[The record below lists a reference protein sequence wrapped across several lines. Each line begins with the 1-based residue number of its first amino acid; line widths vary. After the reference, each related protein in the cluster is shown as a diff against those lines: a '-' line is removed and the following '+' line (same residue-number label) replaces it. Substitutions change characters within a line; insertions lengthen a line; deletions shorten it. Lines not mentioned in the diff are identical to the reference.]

1 MIPKK
6 AGTDVDLNAKLDE
19 DLSKAEE
26 KQKEE
31 IKKSRPKLAQ
41 AVASKY
47 FKIVIIIGVAICIGY
62 KMFFAPEPENP
73 KAKKKNKT
81 KITKQSSSKNEEAQ
95 KKMAS
100 EKLAKT
106 PGTIEKDKTEIKKI
120 VSLDEQTLSNAEVIS
135 KVQVPKMQ
143 LPQVPSLPTID
154 KIVIKEEIKQ
164 PDVVNANNSHN
175 DNVNDGKVATSASN
189 ISNDMINENKK
200 EVIKDI
206 PITEKA
212 KSDSPRKIKKIKKIK
227 KKVRDKHGKM
237 RLVTEE
243 VELSDDGDEKKT
255 GNIANSPLSQ
265 QIKKSDANNWSVH
278 NDDDAEVLPGGKKNN
293 KTQKKNNGKNL
304 TEKALDEMFVLSGK
318 GSVAKENKK
327 SSENKKDFILFD
339 GASITASEV
348 IDQTS
353 QASNVTKMQ
362 NLENT
367 IAAGKIIEATLET
380 AINSETAGT
389 IRAVVAKDVY
399 GETGNKILI
408 PRGSRL
414 YGSYA
419 TTSTTTQTRLLL
431 TWTKVIR
438 PDGIVIS
445 MSADTYDRIGKK
457 GIEGDIDTRY
467 GELFKNSLLYSFVT
481 LGTAIAIEKL
491 AGIKGSSVSSN
502 YSSLTTNT
510 SPANAAAQ
518 SVITTAQDI
527 AKKMTD
533 GYTDDLNPVIS
544 IPQGMLLKIIS
555 ATDIVIN
562 VAYKRRLKNI
572 ELD

>member
-47 FKIVIIIGVAICIGY
+47 LKGIVIVGVAIGIGY
-62 KMFFAPEPENP
+62 KMFFAPEPEDP
-73 KAKKKNKT
+73 KTKKKNKA
-81 KITKQSSSKNEEAQ
+81 KVTKQSASKSEQAQ
-95 KKMAS
+95 KKLAS
-100 EKLAKT
+100 EKVAKT
-106 PGTIEKDKTEIKKI
+106 TGTIEKDKTDIKQI
-120 VSLDEQTLSNAEVIS
+120 ISFDDQTLSNAEVIS

-154 KIVIKEEIKQ
+154 KIVIKEDVKQ
-164 PDVVNANNSHN
+164 ADMANTSKSDNNTNNEKANLPNSN
-175 DNVNDGKVATSASN
+175 SASN
-189 ISNDMINENKK
+189 VIDEKK
-200 EVIKDI
+200 QKNTQDVTIA
-206 PITEKA
+206 EKT
-212 KSDSPRKIKKIKKIK
+212 KSKTKKVKKVR
-227 KKVRDKHGKM
+227 KKVRDKNGKM

-243 VELSDDGDEKKT
+243 IEVDDDAT
-255 GNIANSPLSQ
+255 GKNLNDIASSPLSR
-265 QIKKSDANNWSVH
+265 QIRKPTSNNQYEEE
-278 NDDDAEVLPGGKKNN
+278 DVLPGGKKNGKN
-293 KTQKKNNGKNL
+293 KKQSSGKNL
-304 TEKALDEMFVLSGK
+304 SENALDEMFVLSGK
-318 GSVAKENKK
+318 GSVEKESKK
-327 SSENKKDFILFD
+327 SGESKKDFILFD

-348 IDQTS
+348 IDQSS

-518 SVITTAQDI
+518 SVISTAQDI
-527 AKKMTD
+527 AEKMTD

-555 ATDIVIN
+555 STDIVID

>member
-47 FKIVIIIGVAICIGY
+47 LKGIVIVGVAIGIGY
-62 KMFFAPEPENP
+62 KMFFAPEPEDP
-73 KAKKKNKT
+73 KTKKKNKA
-81 KITKQSSSKNEEAQ
+81 KVTKQSASKSEQAQ
-95 KKMAS
+95 KKLAS
-100 EKLAKT
+100 EKVAKT
-106 PGTIEKDKTEIKKI
+106 TGTIEKDKTDIKQI
-120 VSLDEQTLSNAEVIS
+120 ISFDDQTLSNAEVIS

-154 KIVIKEEIKQ
+154 KIVIKEDVKQ
-164 PDVVNANNSHN
+164 ADMANTSKSDNNTNNEKANLPNSN
-175 DNVNDGKVATSASN
+175 SASN
-189 ISNDMINENKK
+189 VIDEKK
-200 EVIKDI
+200 QKNTQDVT
-206 PITEKA
+206 ITEKT
-212 KSDSPRKIKKIKKIK
+212 KSKTKKVKKVR
-227 KKVRDKHGKM
+227 KKVRDKNGKM

-243 VELSDDGDEKKT
+243 IEVDDDAT
-255 GNIANSPLSQ
+255 GKNLNDIASSPLSR
-265 QIKKSDANNWSVH
+265 QIRKPTRNNQYEEE
-278 NDDDAEVLPGGKKNN
+278 DVLPGGKKNGKN
-293 KTQKKNNGKNL
+293 KKQSSGKNL
-304 TEKALDEMFVLSGK
+304 SENALDEMFVLSGK
-318 GSVAKENKK
+318 GSVEKESKK
-327 SSENKKDFILFD
+327 SSESKKDFILFD

-348 IDQTS
+348 IDQSS

-518 SVITTAQDI
+518 SVISTAQDI
-527 AKKMTD
+527 AEKMTD

-555 ATDIVIN
+555 STDIVID

>member
-47 FKIVIIIGVAICIGY
+47 FKIVVVVGFAIGIGY
-62 KMFFAPEPENP
+62 KMFFAPEPEDP
-73 KAKKKNKT
+73 KVKKKTKT
-81 KITKQSSSKNEEAQ
+81 KIAKQTRSKTEKEQ
-95 KKMAS
+95 KKLAS
-100 EKLAKT
+100 ERVAKT
-106 PGTIEKDKTEIKKI
+106 NGTIEKDKTEIKTI
-120 VSLDEQTLSNAEVIS
+120 ISFDEQTLSNAEVIS

-154 KIVIKEEIKQ
+154 KIVIKENDKPEEHVKA
-164 PDVVNANNSHN
+164 DNSDNTVNNAVLNNSN
-175 DNVNDGKVATSASN
+175 SN
-189 ISNDMINENKK
+189 GVQRLVEDTRQKNTQ
-200 EVIKDI
+200 DI
-206 PITEKA
+206 VVVEKA
-212 KSDSPRKIKKIKKIK
+212 KNDSKRKPKKIKKVK
-227 KKVRDKHGKM
+227 KKIRDKNGKM

-243 VELSDDGDEKKT
+243 IEVNDNVDESKLP
-255 GNIANSPLSQ
+255 NISNSPLSQ
-265 QIKKSDANNWSVH
+265 QIKKNTI
-278 NDDDAEVLPGGKKNN
+278 NDSNVEAEMLSSGGKKG
-293 KTQKKNNGKNL
+293 TSQKKNNVRNL
-304 TEKALDEMFVLSGK
+304 SEKALDEMFVLSGK
-318 GSVAKENKK
+318 GSVSKESKK
-327 SSENKKDFILFD
+327 SGDSKKDFILFD

-348 IDQTS
+348 IDQSS
-353 QASNVTKMQ
+353 QASNVTRMQ

-414 YGSYA
+414 YGSYS

-438 PDGIVIS
+438 PDGVVIS

-491 AGIKGSSVSSN
+491 AGIKGGVSVSSN

-527 AKKMTD
+527 AEKMTD
-533 GYTDDLNPVIS
+533 GYTDDLNPIIS

-555 ATDIVIN
+555 STDIVID